1 MAQERSA
8 AIFGKQIMNTFW
20 AKDRKWVI
28 LSLGITLLIVLF
40 GLWTMFHT
48 PSVQWH
54 DRTFKG
60 LYKNYGSQARIL
72 LFAVLAYY
80 VLKTIIQRR
89 WVEQW
94 LILKRSSITLLR
106 ITRKFHT
113 PIAILAIGVI
123 FLHIVGAFLYG
134 IKLDFANISGLLAGL
149 ALLPVPI
156 AGVFRSRGLDRKWHL
171 RLGLIFAVL
180 FLIHAFL

>member
-1 MAQERSA
+1 MSR
-8 AIFGKQIMNTFW
+8 FRG
-20 AKDRKWVI
+20 KDRIWVI
-28 LSLGITLLIVLF
+28 LSLGITLIIVLF

-54 DRTFKG
+54 DRSFKG
-60 LYKNYGSQARIL
+60 LFKNYGSQARIL

-80 VLKTIIQRR
+80 VLKAIIQRR
-89 WVEQW
+89 WVDQW
-94 LILKRSSITLLR
+94 LILKKIAIALLKV
-106 ITRKFHT
+106 TRKFHT

-156 AGVFRSRGLDRKWHL
+156 AGVFRARGLDRKWHL

>member
-1 MAQERSA
+1 MMKRL
-8 AIFGKQIMNTFW
+8 W

-28 LSLGITLLIVLF
+28 LSFGITLLIVMY
-40 GLWTMFHT
+40 GIWTMFHM
-48 PSVQWH
+48 PAAQWH

-80 VLKTIIQRR
+80 VFKTIIQRR

-94 LILKRSSITLLR
+94 LILKKSAITLLK

-123 FLHIVGAFLYG
+123 ILHIVGAFLYG
-134 IKLDFANISGLLAGL
+134 FKLDFANLSGLFAGL

-156 AGVFRSRGLDRKWHL
+156 AGVFRSQGIDRKWHL
-171 RLGLIFAVL
+171 RLGLLFAVL